1 MLLPKPELKKGE
13 KHVPGKTDVVEELPQ
28 IPISQLSGV

>member
-13 KHVPGKTDVVEELPQ
+13 KHLPGKTDVREKLPD
-28 IPISQLSGV
+28 SY